1 MEEIM
6 VTAEMVGMST
16 ARLARIRPVLEKHIG
31 ADKMS
36 GAVTLLMRRG
46 ELVNQEYLG
55 LMDRENNKPM
65 RPDSIFRIYS
75 MTKPIICVALM
86 TLYEQGYFQLYDPVS
101 KFIPAFSRLKVYAGG
116 DDSGD
121 ELTTLEREVMV
132 RDLLTHTSGL
142 SYHFLEYGRVEE
154 MYREQGVSSEKPLAE
169 FVADLMKLPLAFQ
182 PGTAFRYGYSH
193 DVVAHLIEIM
203 SDQPLDTYLHENLFA
218 PLEMVD
224 TGFYVPQESLD
235 RFTAMY
241 GSGKVGDPDMT
252 ATQWFGEAIAGV
264 NKLLAD
270 PADCLESAPHNV
282 FRGGHGLVSTAHD
295 YLRFCKMMINMGK
308 LDGSRVLGRKTVE
321 LMTTNHL
328 APELLPYE
336 IGDIYSPGQGY
347 GLGFSVV
354 VDVGQSQTIGSIG
367 DFAWGGAASTSFWID
382 PVEDFIGIQMAQ
394 FQPSG
399 HHLIGADFRVMAYQ
413 AIDD

>member
-1 MEEIM
+1 
-6 VTAEMVGMST
+6 
-16 ARLARIRPVLEKHIG
+16 VLEKHIG

>member
-1 MEEIM
+1 M
-6 VTAEMVGMST
+6 VTAETVGMST

-31 ADKMS
+31 ADKVS
-36 GAVTLLMRRG
+36 GAVTLLARRG
-46 ELVNQEYLG
+46 EPVHQECLG

-65 RPDSIFRIYS
+65 RPDAIFRIYS

-86 TLYEQGYFQLYDPVS
+86 SLYEQGHFQLYDPVS
-101 KFIPAFSRLKVYAGG
+101 KFIPAFGKLKVYAGG
-116 DDSGD
+116 EDSGD
-121 ELTTLEREVMV
+121 ELTALEREVTV

-142 SYHFLEYGRVEE
+142 SYHTWEYGRVEE

-169 FVADLMKLPLAFQ
+169 FVADLLKLPLAFQ
-182 PGTAFRYGYSH
+182 PGTAFRYSYSH
-193 DVVAHLIEIM
+193 DVVARLIEIM
-203 SDQPLDTYLHENLFA
+203 SDQPLDIYLRENLFD
-218 PLEMVD
+218 PLGMVD

-241 GSGKVGDPDMT
+241 GSGEFLDPDMT
-252 ATQWFGEAIAGV
+252 ATKWFGEAMEGI
-264 NKLLAD
+264 NKLLAG
-270 PADCLESAPHNV
+270 PADCLQSAPHNV
-282 FRGGHGLVSTAHD
+282 FRGGHGLVSTAPD
-295 YLRFCKMMINMGK
+295 YLRFCQMLLNMGE

-336 IGDIYSPGQGY
+336 IAGFYSPGYGY

-354 VDVGQSQTIGSIG
+354 VDVGQSQIIGSEG

-382 PVEDFIGIQMAQ
+382 PVEEFIGIQMAQ
-394 FQPSG
+394 FQPTG
-399 HHLIGADFRVMAYQ
+399 HHLIGADFRVMSYQ
-413 AIDD
+413 SIED